1 MSHVMSCDY
10 HHYTGVEVKVGS
22 EVMCC
27 VIGVEGEMVRVSLN
41 PALIEGRKEERR
53 KKKRNSGGRQQMVGK
68 IYTNIDDTVHIPLSH
83 SH

>member
-41 PALIEGRKEERR
+41 PALIEGRKEGEEKEERR
-53 KKKRNSGGRQQMVGK
+53 KKKRKSGGKQQMV
-68 IYTNIDDTVHIPLSH
+68 
-83 SH
+83 